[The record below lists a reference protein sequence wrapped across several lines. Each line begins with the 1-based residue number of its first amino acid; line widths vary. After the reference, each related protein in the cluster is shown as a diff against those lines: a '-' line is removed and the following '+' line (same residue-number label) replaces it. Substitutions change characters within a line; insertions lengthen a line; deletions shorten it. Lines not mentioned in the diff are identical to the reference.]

1 MSTTSTSDM
10 VASIKAIQFSG
21 NHVQWPKE
29 KSKFLAQCGDSGTD
43 EILDGTY
50 EPYALPPNFH
60 ELDAVQQHQERK
72 LVRDDA
78 KKLRALQKK
87 AWNMLH
93 QAAFLHFTSIIND
106 NEHKDLDEKAFD
118 AWAAIVIKMEGG
130 DQESRRA
137 LHFKRF
143 AQLRMK
149 ETPGNNPALD
159 FDEFV
164 SALQVATRDAAAAH
178 VNIDPAQVFDQL
190 QSGIPKR
197 YRQFQ
202 IQAVIAGHN
211 TFNTFRV
218 AIRNAL
224 DADYLLRNGT
234 AAEQA
239 DDHTRNEK
247 SSVQALTTVLQ
258 GAEHKSAEEV
268 KALVMQHLRD
278 NPNKRT
284 TTDETTK
291 ASKKARSNTPN

>member
-1 MSTTSTSDM
+1 
-10 VASIKAIQFSG
+10 
-21 NHVQWPKE
+21 
-29 KSKFLAQCGDSGTD
+29 
-43 EILDGTY
+43 
-50 EPYALPPNFH
+50 
-60 ELDAVQQHQERK
+60 
-72 LVRDDA
+72 
-78 KKLRALQKK
+78 
-87 AWNMLH
+87 
-93 QAAFLHFTSIIND
+93 
-106 NEHKDLDEKAFD
+106 
-118 AWAAIVIKMEGG
+118 
-130 DQESRRA
+130 
-137 LHFKRF
+137 
-143 AQLRMK
+143 MK

-278 NPNKRT
+278 NSSKRA

-291 ASKKARSNTPN
+291 ASKKARSNTPNNTAQPPTANSNESN